1 LKGGNAVE
9 LEATWERENAS
20 DEELIRA
27 VREGTTER
35 YAALI
40 GRYQQR
46 LFVYCYHLLMQ
57 REEAEDA
64 VQEVFIKGYEKLSQ
78 FAYNQSFAAWLYK
91 IAYHH
96 CLNVLRKRRRT
107 TLLAKLLRPLGHE
120 GTEDGYAEARRKEVA
135 AQSELALGRLTTAER
150 ALIVLRVI
158 EGKSYEEIG
167 QSFPQSPAAL
177 RKKVERAKLKLKR
190 IWIEL
195 EGDADDQTTVCAMA
209 GESEF
214 IGRAIAPD

>member
-1 LKGGNAVE
+1 ME
-9 LEATWERENAS
+9 LEAEREREEAS
-20 DEELIRA
+20 DEGLIRA
-27 VREGTTER
+27 VREGETER
-35 YAALI
+35 YEALI

-46 LFVYCYHLLMQ
+46 LYIYCYHLLMQ

-78 FAYNQSFAAWLYK
+78 FVYNQSFAAWLYK

-107 TLLAKLLRPLGHE
+107 ALLSKLLKPLGHE
-120 GTEDGYAEARRKEVA
+120 GADDGYAEARRKEVA
-135 AQSELALGRLTTAER
+135 AQSELALGRLTVVER
-150 ALIVLRVI
+150 SLIVLRVI

-190 IWIEL
+190 IWMEL
-195 EGDADDQTTVCAMA
+195 EGDADGEATKYAMA
-209 GESEF
+209 RESER